1 MTHYYCIQNNKNKLK
16 SYAHLDENIYFNLI
30 REITNTFE
38 VYQVFRPKFLSKIA
52 KKQKITLDD
61 FSQLEEK
68 IPYRIKSSSLRDWE
82 SFDCYEWM
90 QSYHSDHILII
101 EKPKIVF
108 YVTCHCFIHIF
119 IDEKNLKAIAP
130 ILKKHNFFLDRNIVR
145 SEKSRTIYARQRK
158 LSSHQVTK
166 LIEKEQYE
174 KLVHLFQMEEDFLP
188 PPSHHDKKDSN
199 LLSENSNHFFITLW
213 DHWIKD
219 DQEFKRLI
227 VEYFPNAHLLKTQP
241 TLMSQKQS
249 NEDKLLNFLMWLSS
263 KSEVYRIYLDNQK
276 LILRKMY
283 HQDLINSFYMGAR
296 LGRGYSLYFPKTKI
310 LINKINEDYCM
321 EAFVFDKNKEIKK
334 KIQEM
339 ELYVLN

>member
-1 MTHYYCIQNNKNKLK
+1 MTHYYCIPNKKNKLR

-38 VYQVFRPKFLSKIA
+38 VYQVFRPKFLSKIT
-52 KKQKITLDD
+52 KKQKITSDE

-68 IPYRIKSSSLRDWE
+68 IPYRIKSPCLRDWE

-108 YVTCHCFIHIF
+108 YITCHCFIHIF
-119 IDEKNLKAIAP
+119 INEKNIKTIAP
-130 ILKKHNFFLDRNIVR
+130 ILKKHNFFLDRNIAR
-145 SEKSRTIYARQRK
+145 SEKSRRIYARQRK
-158 LSSHQVTK
+158 LSSHQVAK
-166 LIEKEQYE
+166 LIEKEQYGR
-174 KLVHLFQMEEDFLP
+174 LVYLFQMEEDFLS
-188 PPSHHDKKDSN
+188 PPSHHSN
-199 LLSENSNHFFITLW
+199 RFFITLW
-213 DHWIKD
+213 NHWIKD

-227 VEYFPNAHLLKTQP
+227 VEYFPNAYLLKTQP
-241 TLMSQKQS
+241 TLMSQKQA
-249 NEDKLLNFLMWLSS
+249 NEDRLLSFLMWLLS
-263 KSEVYRIYLDNQK
+263 KSEACRIYLDNQK

-283 HQDLINSFYMGAR
+283 QQDLVNNFYMGAR
-296 LGRGYSLYFPKTKI
+296 LGRGCSLYFPKIKT
-310 LINKINEDYCM
+310 LINRINEDYCM
-321 EAFVFDKNKEIKK
+321 EIFVFDKNKEIKT

>member
-1 MTHYYCIQNNKNKLK
+1 MTHYYCIPNKINNFK
-16 SYAHLDENIYFNLI
+16 SYIHLDENIYFNLI

-38 VYQVFRPKFLSKIA
+38 VYQVFRPKFLSKIT
-52 KKQKITLDD
+52 KKQKITLDE

-108 YVTCHCFIHIF
+108 YVTCHCFIRVF
-119 IDEKNLKAIAP
+119 INEKNIKTIAP
-130 ILKKHNFFLDRNIVR
+130 ILKKHDFFLDRNIAR
-145 SEKSRTIYARQRK
+145 SEKSRRIYARQRK
-158 LSSHQVTK
+158 LSSHQVAK

-174 KLVHLFQMEEDFLP
+174 RLVYLFQMEEDFLS
-188 PPSHHDKKDSN
+188 PPSHHSN
-199 LLSENSNHFFITLW
+199 RFFITLW

-219 DQEFKRLI
+219 NQEFKRLI
-227 VEYFPNAHLLKTQP
+227 VEYFPNAYLLKTQP
-241 TLMSQKQS
+241 TLMSQKQA

-276 LILRKMY
+276 LVLKKMY
-283 HQDLINSFYMGAR
+283 RQDLINSFYMGAR

-310 LINKINEDYCM
+310 LINTINEDYCM
-321 EAFVFDKNKEIKK
+321 EAFIFDKNKEIKT